1 MTDKNNQHYLEIY
14 DVYKAYGDKVILD
27 NVDLKVDKGEFCS
40 LVGPSGCGKSTLL
53 RLILGEESPT
63 AGKLVLD
70 GETIGHPDVNRGVI
84 FQRYSLFPH
93 LSVMENVT
101 LGLKLGGRADAKSLS
116 NQQIHD
122 EAMIL
127 LEKVRLKK
135 HGDKYPHQLSGGM
148 QQRVAIAQALI
159 MKPKIL
165 MMDEPFGAL
174 DPDTREDM
182 QLSLLELWEAEKM
195 TIFFITHDME
205 EAAFLGTRILA
216 LSQYYTDDR
225 GVDYENR
232 GSKIAVDRK
241 LPQVAS
247 PTNVKHSP
255 EFRDL
260 IEEIR
265 DQAFNPEY
273 LQHAKEFNLS
283 HPNAFVT
290 LTQEEASIK
299 RG

>member
-1 MTDKNNQHYLEIY
+1 MTDTDQNNQHYLEIH
-14 DVYKAYGDKVILD
+14 DVYKAYGNKVILD

-63 AGKLVLD
+63 SGKLILD
-70 GETIGHPDVNRGVI
+70 GETIAHPDVNRGVI

-93 LSVMENVT
+93 LSVMDNVT

-116 NQQIHD
+116 EQQIYD
-122 EAMIL
+122 EAMVL
-127 LEKVRLKK
+127 LTKVRLEK
-135 HGDKYPHQLSGGM
+135 HANKYPHQLSGGM

-182 QLSLLELWEAEKM
+182 QLSLLELWEEEQM

-205 EAAFLGTRILA
+205 EATFLGTRLLA

-225 GVDYENR
+225 GSQHENR
-232 GSKIAVDRK
+232 GSKIAVDLK
-241 LPQVAS
+241 LPKVAS
-247 PTNVKHSP
+247 PTSVKRSR
-255 EFRDL
+255 EFSDL
-260 IEEIR
+260 IQQIR
-265 DQAFNPEY
+265 EQAFNPEY
-273 LQHAKEFNLS
+273 LQHAKEFDLS
-283 HPNAFVT
+283 HPNSFVT
-290 LTQEEASIK
+290 LTQEESQTF
-299 RG
+299 